1 MSEVEVWDGESDAN
15 ITRAEAALAMRLAG
29 ASNADIA
36 KELDFATPNDARQ
49 AYERALARAA
59 KDYGDKERLRTVLN
73 KQMERLMLVCYRR
86 ALNPNSPDQVTWA
99 RTFLAFADR
108 TSKMNGLEQQN
119 TNVIITPAYEEI
131 VTWARKMHEEVSGHP
146 IEIEADILS
155 DEIVEAELDD

>member
-73 KQMERLMLVCYRR
+73 KQMERLMLDCYRR
-86 ALNPNSPDQVTWA
+86 ALNPNSPDQVT
-99 RTFLAFADR
+99 
-108 TSKMNGLEQQN
+108 
-119 TNVIITPAYEEI
+119 
-131 VTWARKMHEEVSGHP
+131 
-146 IEIEADILS
+146 
-155 DEIVEAELDD
+155 